1 MTEKLQK
8 VLARAGLGSRREM
21 ERWIEAGRISVNDQT
36 ANLGDRVGE
45 DDAIKVDGKTLSKQ
59 RTTKGKRRVLI
70 YHKPVGEVTTRNDP
84 EGRRT
89 VFDHLPSIANGR
101 WIVVGRLDI
110 NTLGLLLFTNDGELA
125 NRLMH
130 PSSEIEREYAVR
142 ILGDVDAS
150 IINNLKKGVE
160 LEDGTQYRADYV
172 ISNADGR
179 KTIYEMLG
187 GRYMDRKVARYC
199 QPSPADDAVAFAV
212 FVCLGVNRDLSSY
225 PSALILF
232 LDEPEVIGGQ
242 ECDHLSMQIF
252 GFDSSIA
259 PAGKGVIKV
268 ELFGKP
274 SHFSR
279 FAHDE
284 EAYRAEK
291 ERIAD
296 QVIELLE
303 VQFPGLREDIEVV
316 DVPTLQTWERFM
328 GGTNGHSNFPSKY
341 KDPTDIRNVLDF
353 IFGLNRMYTLPGLDN
368 FFFVGQWVTS
378 MGSLFS
384 NALTGKSV
392 IENICKQGGV
402 RFVPPPVN
410 GHPPHTPP
418 DFD

>member
-160 LEDGTQYRADYV
+160 LEDGMAHFDSVEYSGGEGANHWYHVTLKEGRNREVRRLWESQGVTVSRLIRVRFGPVRLHRTIRSGHWEEMDEKGIQQLLESVGLASAAKSPKKK
-172 ISNADGR
+172 IHSNNKPIPR
-179 KTIYEMLG
+179 KTRHG
-187 GRYMDRKVARYC
+187 TAQSRRRRK
-199 QPSPADDAVAFAV
+199 S
-212 FVCLGVNRDLSSY
+212 
-225 PSALILF
+225 
-232 LDEPEVIGGQ
+232 
-242 ECDHLSMQIF
+242 
-252 GFDSSIA
+252 
-259 PAGKGVIKV
+259 
-268 ELFGKP
+268 
-274 SHFSR
+274 
-279 FAHDE
+279 
-284 EAYRAEK
+284 
-291 ERIAD
+291 
-296 QVIELLE
+296 
-303 VQFPGLREDIEVV
+303 
-316 DVPTLQTWERFM
+316 
-328 GGTNGHSNFPSKY
+328 
-341 KDPTDIRNVLDF
+341 
-353 IFGLNRMYTLPGLDN
+353 
-368 FFFVGQWVTS
+368 
-378 MGSLFS
+378 
-384 NALTGKSV
+384 
-392 IENICKQGGV
+392 
-402 RFVPPPVN
+402 
-410 GHPPHTPP
+410 
-418 DFD
+418 